1 MASASEWSLESKAK
15 QIPDTRSTRMTSRTF
30 SSKTRTLPRQQRVA
44 GRAQQALAGA
54 HGGDSRSSGDRSH
67 LEIVLAHAEALFDLP
82 QSAAVFPEIV
92 VRHLQWRRNPR
103 HQQANGLRLTEA
115 SGGDESLS
123 GGRPGRIEDSP
134 MRTGG

>member
-92 VRHLQWRRNPR
+92 VRQLSMVSAPHNRPSERPPPRRSRGHL
-103 HQQANGLRLTEA
+103 T
-115 SGGDESLS
+115 
-123 GGRPGRIEDSP
+123 
-134 MRTGG
+134 